1 MGTQRYL
8 LGKVMQL
15 VLTLFIV
22 VTFMFF
28 LFHVFMPGDPVQV
41 FLKQAGAKYT
51 PAQIEELKHRF
62 GYDQPIFPN
71 QYVQYLKDT
80 ATLNLG
86 YSTFLYPGESVTQ
99 IYWTRMGK
107 SLILITTSTIASMV
121 IGVLMGI
128 YGGWRRGGRVD
139 NSSMTSS
146 LVLYAMPEFVLGMIL
161 LLIFAKWL
169 KWFPAG
175 GYDSR
180 PKTDYTSLSYM
191 ADVANH
197 MILPWLTLMLAYLGE
212 FYLLMRSSLLDVLG
226 EDYITLARAKG
237 VREKYVLRHHAVRNA
252 LLPTVTLIA
261 LSFGFI
267 LGGVITVEIVFSYP
281 GVGLLSYHALQ
292 NRDFPILQATFL
304 FAAIGVMVANLIA
317 DLTYGYLD
325 PRVRRA

>member
-107 SLILITTSTIASMV
+107 SLVLITTSTIASMV

-180 PKTDYTSLSYM
+180 PKTDYTGLSYV

>member
-1 MGTQRYL
+1 VGTQRYL

-15 VLTLFIV
+15 VLTLFLV

-180 PKTDYTSLSYM
+180 PKTDYTGLSYV

-292 NRDFPILQATFL
+292 ARDFPLLQATFL

>member
-1 MGTQRYL
+1 VGTQRYL

-180 PKTDYTSLSYM
+180 PKTDYTGLSYVT
-191 ADVANH
+191 DVANH

>member
-1 MGTQRYL
+1 VVR
-8 LGKVMQL
+8 L
-15 VLTLFIV
+15 VVTLFFVI
-22 VTFMFF
+22 TFTFF

-62 GYDQPIFPN
+62 GLDQPIFPN
-71 QYVQYLKDT
+71 QYVNYLKDT

-86 YSTFLYPGESVTQ
+86 YSTFLFPGESVTHA
-99 IYWTRMGK
+99 YWSRMGK
-107 SLILITTSTIASMV
+107 SMILIATSTFASIV

-146 LVLYAMPEFVLGMIL
+146 LILYAMPEFVLGMIL
-161 LLIFAKWL
+161 LLIFAKGL
-169 KWFPAG
+169 GWFPAG
-175 GYDSR
+175 GYDSY
-180 PKTDYTSLSYM
+180 PVIYTGFAHYTDVL
-191 ADVANH
+191 NH
-197 MILPWLTLMLAYLGE
+197 MVLPWLTLMLAYLGE

-226 EDYITLARAKG
+226 EEYITLARAKG
-237 VREKYVLRHHAVRNA
+237 VREKYVLRRHAVRNA

-281 GVGLLSYHALQ
+281 GVGLLSYQALQ

-304 FAAIGVMVANLIA
+304 FATVGVLIANLIA

-325 PRVRRA
+325 PRVRRG

>member
-1 MGTQRYL
+1 
-8 LGKVMQL
+8 MQL

-180 PKTDYTSLSYM
+180 PKTDYTGLSYA

>member
-1 MGTQRYL
+1 VGTQRYL

-180 PKTDYTSLSYM
+180 PKTDYTGLSYA

>member
-1 MGTQRYL
+1 VGTQRYL

-180 PKTDYTSLSYM
+180 PKTDYTGLSYL

-317 DLTYGYLD
+317 DLTYSYLD

>member
-1 MGTQRYL
+1 VGTQRYL

-180 PKTDYTSLSYM
+180 PKTDYTGLSYV

-237 VREKYVLRHHAVRNA
+237 VREKYVLRRHAVRNA

>member
-1 MGTQRYL
+1 VGTQRYL

-41 FLKQAGAKYT
+41 FLKQAGAKYS

-180 PKTDYTSLSYM
+180 PKTDYTGLPYV

>member
-8 LGKVMQL
+8 LGKVVQL
-15 VLTLFIV
+15 VITLFAV
-22 VTFMFF
+22 VTFTFF
-28 LFHVFMPGDPVQV
+28 LFHVFMPGDPVNV

-51 PAQIEELKHRF
+51 PEQIDALRHRF
-62 GYDQPIFPN
+62 GLDQPVFPN
-71 QYVQYLKDT
+71 QYVRYLKDT
-80 ATLNLG
+80 ATLHMG
-86 YSTFLYPGESVTQ
+86 YSTFQYPGESVSH
-99 IYWTRMGK
+99 IYWSRMGK
-107 SLILITTSTIASMV
+107 SLLLITTSTFASIV

-139 NSSMTSS
+139 KGSMTSS

-169 KWFPAG
+169 RWFPAG
-175 GYDSR
+175 GYDSY
-180 PKTDYTSLSYM
+180 PVAYTGFGHYTDVL
-191 ADVANH
+191 NH
-197 MILPWLTLMLAYLGE
+197 MVLPWLTLMLAYLGE

-226 EDYITLARAKG
+226 EEYITLARAKG
-237 VREKYVLRHHAVRNA
+237 VREKYVLRRHAVRNA

-281 GVGLLSYHALQ
+281 GVGLLSYQALQ

-304 FAAIGVMVANLIA
+304 FAALGVLIANLIA

>member
-15 VLTLFIV
+15 VLTLFLV

-41 FLKQAGAKYT
+41 FLKQAGAKYS

-71 QYVQYLKDT
+71 QYIQYLKDT

-180 PKTDYTSLSYM
+180 PKTDYTGVSYV

>member
-1 MGTQRYL
+1 VGTQRYL

-107 SLILITTSTIASMV
+107 SLTLITTSTIASMV

-180 PKTDYTSLSYM
+180 PKTDYTGLSYV

>member
-1 MGTQRYL
+1 
-8 LGKVMQL
+8 MQL

-180 PKTDYTSLSYM
+180 PKTDYTGLSYV

>member
-1 MGTQRYL
+1 VGTQRYL

-86 YSTFLYPGESVTQ
+86 YSTFLYPGEPVTH

-180 PKTDYTSLSYM
+180 PKTDYTGLSYA

-237 VREKYVLRHHAVRNA
+237 VREKYVLRRHAVRNA

-281 GVGLLSYHALQ
+281 GVGLLSYNALR

-304 FAAIGVMVANLIA
+304 FAAIGVMAANLIA

>member
-1 MGTQRYL
+1 VGTQRYL
-8 LGKVMQL
+8 LGKVVQL

-41 FLKQAGAKYT
+41 FLKQAGAKYS

-180 PKTDYTSLSYM
+180 PKTDYTGLSYV

>member
-1 MGTQRYL
+1 VGTQRYL
-8 LGKVMQL
+8 LGKL
-15 VLTLFIV
+15 VRLVVTLFFVI
-22 VTFMFF
+22 TFTFF

-62 GYDQPIFPN
+62 GLDQPIFPN
-71 QYVQYLKDT
+71 QYVEYLKDT
-80 ATLNLG
+80 ATLQLG
-86 YSTFLYPGESVTQ
+86 YSTFQYPGESVTS
-99 IYWTRMGK
+99 IYWSRMGR
-107 SLILITTSTIASMV
+107 SLILITTSTIASII

-139 NSSMTSS
+139 NSSMASS
-146 LVLYAMPEFVLGMIL
+146 LILYAMPEFVLGMIL

-169 KWFPAG
+169 GWFPAG

-180 PKTDYTSLSYM
+180 PVTNYTGIAYVG
-191 ADVANH
+191 DVLNH
-197 MILPWLTLMLAYLGE
+197 MLLPWLTLMLAFIGE

-226 EDYITLARAKG
+226 EEYITLARAKG
-237 VREKYVLRHHAVRNA
+237 VREKYVLRRHAVRNA

-281 GVGLLSYHALQ
+281 GVGLLSYQALQ
-292 NRDFPILQATFL
+292 NRDFPLLQATFL
-304 FAAIGVMVANLIA
+304 FATVGVLVANLIA

-325 PRVRRA
+325 PRVRRG

>member
-175 GYDSR
+175 GYDSLH
-180 PKTDYTSLSYM
+180 KKDYTGLSYFDDE
-191 ADVANH
+191 AKH

>member
-1 MGTQRYL
+1 VGTQRYL
-8 LGKVMQL
+8 LGKVVQL
-15 VLTLFIV
+15 VITLFAV
-22 VTFMFF
+22 VTFTFF

-51 PAQIEELKHRF
+51 PAQIEELKHRY
-62 GYDQPIFPN
+62 GLDQPVFPN

-80 ATLNLG
+80 ATLNMG
-86 YSTFLYPGESVTQ
+86 YSTFQYPGDSVTH
-99 IYWTRMGK
+99 IYWSRMGK
-107 SLILITTSTIASMV
+107 SFLLIVTSTIASII

-139 NSSMTSS
+139 NSSMVGS

-161 LLIFAKWL
+161 LLIFGQWL
-169 KWFPAG
+169 GWFPAG
-175 GYDSR
+175 GFETIPQTNTGLDRVS
-180 PKTDYTSLSYM
+180 DI
-191 ADVANH
+191 ANH
-197 MILPWLTLMLAYLGE
+197 MVLPWLTLMLAYLGE

-226 EDYITLARAKG
+226 EEYITLARAKG
-237 VREKYVLRHHAVRNA
+237 VREKYVLRRHAVRNA

-281 GVGLLSYHALQ
+281 GVGLLSFEALR

-304 FAAIGVMVANLIA
+304 FAAIGVLVANLIA
-317 DLTYGYLD
+317 DLTYAYLD

>member
-1 MGTQRYL
+1 
-8 LGKVMQL
+8 MQL

-180 PKTDYTSLSYM
+180 PKTDYTGLSYA

-237 VREKYVLRHHAVRNA
+237 VREKYVLRRHAVRNA

-317 DLTYGYLD
+317 DLTYSYLD

>member
-180 PKTDYTSLSYM
+180 PKTDYTGLSYV

-197 MILPWLTLMLAYLGE
+197 MVLPWLTLMLAYLGE

-237 VREKYVLRHHAVRNA
+237 VREKYVLRRHAVRNA

>member
-128 YGGWRRGGRVD
+128 YGGWRRVGRVD

-180 PKTDYTSLSYM
+180 PKTDYTGLSYV